1 MIAIIDYGRGNLFS
15 LISALN
21 DDDYDEIS
29 KSAIYSSLFKI
40 KSFTKVSY
48 GNTTTKVHYNFLNWK
63 VSKALDDSD
72 SFFGRSF
79 CNFGVILQNVDK
91 NHCSWPFQAVLD
103 AFPSSAHRNQSK

>member
-1 MIAIIDYGRGNLFS
+1 MMRLVDSSQYGNTYMPDEVLSDLFDAIFVQGEVPSTFKMNLQSTYVDS

-48 GNTTTKVHYNFLNWK
+48 GNATTKVHYNFLNWK
-63 VSKALDDSD
+63 VSKALDD
-72 SFFGRSF
+72 
-79 CNFGVILQNVDK
+79 
-91 NHCSWPFQAVLD
+91 
-103 AFPSSAHRNQSK
+103 